1 MDKKTVRSNIKKA
14 RDSMT
19 SKEVCDKSRLI
30 TENILKILEK
40 EESRYIFLY
49 RSINNEVSTSLLWDC
64 LKGTDKIISF
74 PRVKGD
80 EMEFYRVLKGESLK
94 KGYMGIEEPCPVKE
108 NLIDTDDGIIIVPG
122 VAFDINGNRTG
133 YGKGYYDR
141 YLSKH
146 SNLIKIGAAFSLQVV
161 DSIDADEFDIPL
173 DYIVTENNIYRCR

>member
-1 MDKKTVRSNIKKA
+1 MKFY
-14 RDSMT
+14 
-19 SKEVCDKSRLI
+19 
-30 TENILKILEK
+30 
-40 EESRYIFLY
+40 YI
-49 RSINNEVSTSLLWDC
+49 TSLNDLTAGY
-64 LKGTDKIISF
+64 KGIPEPGLYCEPAAENRQKII
-74 PRVKGD
+74 
-80 EMEFYRVLKGESLK
+80 L
-94 KGYMGIEEPCPVKE
+94 
-108 NLIDTDDGIIIVPG
+108 VPG

>member
-1 MDKKTVRSNIKKA
+1 MDKKTVRNNI
-14 RDSMT
+14 T

-40 EESRYIFLY
+40 EEFRYIFLY

-64 LKGTDKIISF
+64 LKETDKIISF
-74 PRVKGD
+74 PRV
-80 EMEFYRVLKGESLK
+80 KGESLK